1 MFFVLPTRYSKK
13 NFLWD
18 SDFIRKKELISINKT
33 HISHNVIK
41 SDIAIFAWRVTW
53 NYAYNPLKQECDKKC
68 PRKVCIF

>member
-33 HISHNVIK
+33 HISHNIIK
-41 SDIAIFAWRVTW
+41 SDIDIFAWRVTW
-53 NYAYNPLKQECDKKC
+53 NYAYNPLKQ
-68 PRKVCIF
+68 